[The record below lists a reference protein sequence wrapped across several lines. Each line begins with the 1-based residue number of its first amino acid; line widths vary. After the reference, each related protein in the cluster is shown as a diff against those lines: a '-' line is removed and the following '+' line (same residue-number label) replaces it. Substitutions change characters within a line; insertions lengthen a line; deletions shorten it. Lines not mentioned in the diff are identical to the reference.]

1 MLSAVGTVSAFQWEE
16 GQRHFREETVAKS
29 DLDPGGGAFG
39 KDRGAERGSTLSWW
53 GRKTMDASL
62 TTFHSNCRS
71 FTQKKTSSGPL
82 GYWLKVRERDRG

>member
-39 KDRGAERGSTLSWW
+39 KDRGAERGSTLSWR
-53 GRKTMDASL
+53 GRKTMDAIL
-62 TTFHSNCRS
+62 TTFHSNCWS
-71 FTQKKTSSGPL
+71 FTQKKTSSGQL